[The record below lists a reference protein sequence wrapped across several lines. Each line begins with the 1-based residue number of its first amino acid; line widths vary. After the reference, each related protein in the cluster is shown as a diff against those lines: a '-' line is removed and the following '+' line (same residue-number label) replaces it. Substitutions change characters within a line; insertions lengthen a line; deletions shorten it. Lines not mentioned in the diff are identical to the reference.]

1 MVRGNRQANKYRNLL
16 NDAINKS
23 DITGIFD
30 SIITIWV
37 EEMASEIHFKPSEN
51 HWTIILIKEWLP
63 DEFMQYSIPLHE
75 PIISKLKIES
85 WQMNPNVSDIPQ
97 EAKVSII
104 TKTYKEANLY
114 AKIVP
119 TTEWEELVIHI
130 VRKSNNIP
138 NPSLW

>member
-1 MVRGNRQANKYRNLL
+1 MITKIVIPKLL
-16 NDAINKS
+16 ELKS
-23 DITGIFD
+23 ELPKTFILTLSVFDI
-30 SIITIWV
+30 
-37 EEMASEIHFKPSEN
+37 
-51 HWTIILIKEWLP
+51 P
-63 DEFMQYSIPLHE
+63 DEFIQYSIPLHE

>member
-1 MVRGNRQANKYRNLL
+1 
-16 NDAINKS
+16 
-23 DITGIFD
+23 
-30 SIITIWV
+30 
-37 EEMASEIHFKPSEN
+37 
-51 HWTIILIKEWLP
+51 
-63 DEFMQYSIPLHE
+63 
-75 PIISKLKIES
+75 
-85 WQMNPNVSDIPQ
+85 MNPNVSDIPQ